1 MSYSSLL
8 PLLKKT
14 GSSLSVEEF
23 QSRINI
29 VFHDH
34 EAFHYDR
41 MHLDMWESLQ
51 EQINLLVNDYLEI
64 KEPSSNISVLDIGC
78 GTGLSTQQLLHSKL
92 ANYITEITLLD
103 TSSNMLKQAEVKAKT
118 WGKKYVIVNSEVSD
132 LMGQY
137 DVIIVCSVLHH
148 IPELDSFL
156 NKIDT
161 LLKPDGVF
169 IHLQDPNGD
178 YLNDS
183 NYLKRVT
190 EFESIV
196 SQSTTKKL
204 VDFIPKN
211 WKHFINRNL
220 GRKNYI
226 DCINDQLLSEKVIRR
241 RMTAD
246 EIWSVTD
253 IHVENK
259 FNSTNKGISLN
270 YLKNH
275 FKNLQLIKQR
285 SYAFYNVLKSD
296 LPEELKKNEDA
307 FIAQNE
313 LNGRN
318 ISCIWIKK

>member
-8 PLLKKT
+8 PLLKKS
-14 GSSLSVEEF
+14 GSLLTVEEF

-51 EQINLLVNDYLEI
+51 EQINLLVSDYFEF
-64 KEPSSNISVLDIGC
+64 KEPSSNLSLLDIGC

-92 ANYITEITLLD
+92 GKNINEITLLD
-103 TSSNMLKQAEVKAKT
+103 TSSNMLKQAEIKAKT
-118 WGKKYVIVNSEVSD
+118 WDKKYVVVNSEVSD

-156 NKIDT
+156 NKIET
-161 LLKPDGVF
+161 LLKSGGIF

-183 NYLKRVT
+183 NYLKRLA
-190 EFESIV
+190 EYEHFV
-196 SQSTTKKL
+196 SKSSTKKL
-204 VDFIPKN
+204 VDFIPKT
-211 WKHFINRNL
+211 WKHCINRNL

-226 DCINDQLLSEKVIRR
+226 DYINDQLVSEKVIRR

-259 FNSTNKGISLN
+259 FNSINKGISLL
-270 YLKNH
+270 YLKKQLQN
-275 FKNLQLIKQR
+275 FQLINQR

-296 LPEELKKNEDA
+296 LPKELKKNEDV
-307 FIAQNE
+307 FISKNE

-318 ISCIWIKK
+318 MSCIWIKN